1 MGPVLGLAF
10 AARPGRR
17 PPPVSRRL
25 TTAQRLDDGAPEDA
39 ALAALIEAARF
50 GGWLVSHNRDSR
62 SHQSDPGVP
71 DLVCAHPRRGVVFIE
86 AKTRAGWAGLVTT
99 RPSWAAGSRTL
110 NEVAAVSVALGARYD
125 GPLNVVSDGWIPV
138 RGMSGRAAR
147 CFMLGDAVVW
157 GVRLVGVWQPRRA
170 SLCVRG

>member
-50 GGWLVSHNRDSR
+50 GGWLVSHHRDSR
-62 SHQSDPGVP
+62 SHKGDPGLP
-71 DLVCAHPRRGVVFIE
+71 DLVCAHPRRVGGGIE
-86 AKTRAGWAGLVTT
+86 AKPASAGSQT
-99 RPSWAAGSRTL
+99 PSAAG
-110 NEVAAVSVALGARYD
+110 
-125 GPLNVVSDGWIPV
+125 
-138 RGMSGRAAR
+138 GR
-147 CFMLGDAVVW
+147 CSNL
-157 GVRLVGVWQPRRA
+157 RA
-170 SLCVRG
+170 CGFS